1 MTFFIWFTQNHF
13 FLGFFVT
20 GKSKLHN
27 TSQSTSQLT
36 FLQSTWKFMFVATL
50 RKKPLEMKE
59 TTDRTITDM
68 MFVIALIKVI
78 VYLKVMCHFLNLV
91 NFSVTKDTPL
101 EFPDFH

>member
-1 MTFFIWFTQNHF
+1 
-13 FLGFFVT
+13 
-20 GKSKLHN
+20 
-27 TSQSTSQLT
+27 
-36 FLQSTWKFMFVATL
+36 MFVAIL
-50 RKKPLEMKE
+50 RKKPLAMKE

-68 MFVIALIKVI
+68 IFVIALIKVV